1 MKVSG
6 QVQVQAPALLSPR
19 KWAPVPVRQGGWDS
33 PRAGFDACPYRK
45 SQPDLLVNQ
54 PFV

>member
-6 QVQVQAPALLSPR
+6 QFQASALLSPR
-19 KWAPVPVRQGGWDS
+19 KWAPVPVRQVGWDG

-45 SQPDLLVNQ
+45 SQPDFLVIQ